1 MSKNKCPNCSL
12 DIEKSWNFC
21 PRCGVE
27 LPKWYDKF
35 NYGLDSLLVKVAED
49 LKKLFMEGLITISFS
64 PSMDQRYSSEN
75 SSSPSNKKWDVKKVE
90 EPAVKYE
97 EKNNTIEVDV
107 ITPEIKSEKDI
118 DISIQNESVEVR
130 VYDSKSKTLYFKL
143 IKIPEGTK
151 LINRQVIDNQL
162 KIIFVKGESY
172 YHPLG

>member
-21 PRCGVE
+21 PRCGTE

-35 NYGLDSLLVKVAED
+35 SYGLDSLLVKVAED

-64 PSMDQRYSSEN
+64 PSIDSPHSLKNPSSI
-75 SSSPSNKKWDVKKVE
+75 NKKWDVKKVE
-90 EPAVKYE
+90 EPVVKYE
-97 EKNNTIEVDV
+97 EKKNAIEVDV
-107 ITPEIKSEKDI
+107 ITPEIKSEKDV

-130 VYDSKSKTLYFKL
+130 VYDSRNKTLYFKL

-151 LINRQVIDNQL
+151 LINRQVVNNQL

-172 YHPLG
+172 YHPMG